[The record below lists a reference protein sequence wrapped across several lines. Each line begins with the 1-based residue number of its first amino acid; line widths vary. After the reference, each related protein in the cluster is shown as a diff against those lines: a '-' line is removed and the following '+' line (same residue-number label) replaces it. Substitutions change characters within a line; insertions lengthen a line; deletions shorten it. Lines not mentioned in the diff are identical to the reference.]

1 MNEKVLTE
9 ALKNL
14 DEEQVDF
21 ICSELK
27 MSRDELFEKSEDE
40 LDDIYDA
47 ICDIEVEETCAAGDD
62 DLNERG
68 EMAVSIVDVLGD
80 AIRISLGEDADK

>member
-1 MNEKVLTE
+1 MSENILTE
-9 ALKNL
+9 ALKDLN
-14 DEEQVDF
+14 EEQIRF

-27 MSRDELFEKSEDE
+27 MSRDELFAKNEDE
-40 LDDIYDA
+40 LNDIYDS
-47 ICDIEVEETCAAGDD
+47 ICDIEVEETCAAGDN